1 MGPREPLLTAGGV
14 LAGAQVL
21 GGDAYDGRTV
31 DMWSCGCSLYI
42 MLVGNY
48 PFRSTADNH
57 LSHVQRMRAM
67 FPRIMAGDYAPIP
80 HVRRSAPRTSAGI
93 YPLLG
98 LD

>member
-1 MGPREPLLTAGGV
+1 MLV
-14 LAGAQVL
+14 
-21 GGDAYDGRTV
+21 GDAYDGQSV

-67 FPRIMAGDYAPIP
+67 FPRIMAGDYAPISQVCRGAVHP
-80 HVRRSAPRTSAGI
+80 ARFQHGC
-93 YPLLG
+93 
-98 LD
+98 